1 MLFGADIASSVPN
14 KRSTQMTDEPVST
27 IEVARNKI
35 LSGMADLNFQD
46 ALSDVEE
53 QLKKEK
59 VKANR
64 LALLSAKSWLLR
76 NKLYSAL
83 HDPYIYSINEVEN
96 TDIFDDI
103 EEEEDDSALDGLFGD
118 DNDVDVDDG
127 ATDET
132 VDVVITK
139 NTTLNG
145 HKVKKDAV
153 VSVTPENAE
162 KLISDGKAKLKE

>member
-1 MLFGADIASSVPN
+1 
-14 KRSTQMTDEPVST
+14 MTDEPVST
-27 IEVARNKI
+27 IETARNKI

-46 ALSDVEE
+46 ALSEVEE
-53 QLKKEK
+53 QLNKEK

-76 NKLYSAL
+76 NKLYSVL

-103 EEEEDDSALDGLFGD
+103 DMEDDSALDSLFGD
-118 DNDVDVDDG
+118 DTEVGVDEDI
-127 ATDET
+127 TDET
-132 VDVVITK
+132 IDVVIIK

-153 VSVTPENAE
+153 VSVTQENAD
-162 KLISDGKAKLKE
+162 KLIKDGKAKLKE

>member
-46 ALSDVEE
+46 ALSEVEE

-59 VKANR
+59 VKSKK

-76 NKLYSAL
+76 NKLYSVI

-103 EEEEDDSALDGLFGD
+103 EEEGDSAVDSLFDDDEDELDD
-118 DNDVDVDDG
+118 
-127 ATDET
+127 T

-145 HKVKKDAV
+145 
-153 VSVTPENAE
+153 
-162 KLISDGKAKLKE
+162 